1 MPRLARGGR
10 LVYAGAGTS
19 GRIGVQ
25 DGAELPPTFDWPPER
40 LVLLI
45 AGGEAALTRAIENAE
60 DDAAAA
66 VAAIERHAIGGDDVV
81 IGLAASGATPFTVA
95 ALREAGRR
103 GALTIGVAN
112 AVAAPLLDAAAHAI
126 AVETGAEAV
135 AGSTRLQAGTAQK
148 VVLNL
153 FSTLVM
159 IRLGRVYQGLMV
171 DMRATNEK
179 LRRRA
184 VRMLCHLSGRDEATV
199 QDALARAKG
208 KVKLARL
215 VLEGVEPAA
224 AQSLLER
231 NGGSLRAALV
241 ELRAMIA
248 IAASRLFDGVA
259 LSRDRVVVIDGERI
273 AGVGAAAGTAPE
285 PLPADAILAP
295 GFIDLQVNG
304 GGGVLLNNRIASD
317 AMRDIAAAHAR
328 MGTTSIL
335 PTLISG
341 SRADIAAALDAAMPS
356 MPGVAGL
363 HIEGPFIAPARHGI
377 HPVAA
382 IRPMEDADFALRRRR
397 GFFPA

>member
-1 MPRLARGGR
+1 METKPTAALPATETISPRFRDLDAWDGRTVLEALWQGQLAAVAAVRGALPAIEAAAAAAVPRLARGGR

-66 VAAIERHAIGGDDVV
+66 VAAIERHAVGGDDVV
-81 IGLAASGATPFTVA
+81 IGLAASGTTPFTVA
-95 ALREAGRR
+95 VLREAGRR

-112 AVAAPLLDAAAHAI
+112 AVSAPLLDAAAHPI
-126 AVETGAEAV
+126 AVETGAEV
-135 AGSTRLQAGTAQK
+135 IAGSTRLQAGTAQK

-171 DMRATNEK
+171 DMRATNAK

-184 VRMLCHLSGRDEATV
+184 VRMLRHLSGHDEAAV
-199 QDALARAKG
+199 EDALARSEG

-224 AQSLLER
+224 AQSLLDR
-231 NGGSLRAALV
+231 HGGSLRAALA
-241 ELRAMIA
+241 ELGR
-248 IAASRLFDGVA
+248 
-259 LSRDRVVVIDGERI
+259 
-273 AGVGAAAGTAPE
+273 
-285 PLPADAILAP
+285 
-295 GFIDLQVNG
+295 
-304 GGGVLLNNRIASD
+304 
-317 AMRDIAAAHAR
+317 
-328 MGTTSIL
+328 
-335 PTLISG
+335 
-341 SRADIAAALDAAMPS
+341 
-356 MPGVAGL
+356 
-363 HIEGPFIAPARHGI
+363 
-377 HPVAA
+377 
-382 IRPMEDADFALRRRR
+382 
-397 GFFPA
+397 